1 MDITN
6 MAHVL
11 VFFSHKKTLMQQ
23 QPQAS
28 SEILQ
33 NFVVEGLQ
41 DVKGENITIL
51 DLREIDNAVTDF
63 FIISEGSS
71 NTQVNALSESV
82 HKSVRENLGDRPWH
96 VEGKDNAEWVLMDYV
111 NVVVHIFQKGTRE
124 FYDLE
129 SLWGDAPSKTL
140 ENL

>member
-1 MDITN
+1 
-6 MAHVL
+6 
-11 VFFSHKKTLMQQ
+11 MQQ

-28 SEILQ
+28 SELLQ

-129 SLWGDAPSKTL
+129 SLWGDATSKTL

>member
-1 MDITN
+1 M
-6 MAHVL
+6 
-11 VFFSHKKTLMQQ
+11 KK
-23 QPQAS
+23 
-28 SEILQ
+28 
-33 NFVVEGLQ
+33 
-41 DVKGENITIL
+41 
-51 DLREIDNAVTDF
+51 
-63 FIISEGSS
+63 
-71 NTQVNALSESV
+71 SESV
-82 HKSVRENLGDRPWH
+82 HKSVRENLGDKPWH

>member
-1 MDITN
+1 
-6 MAHVL
+6 
-11 VFFSHKKTLMQQ
+11 MQQ

-28 SEILQ
+28 SELLQ

-41 DVKGENITIL
+41 DVNGENITIL

-82 HKSVRENLGDRPWH
+82 HKSVRENLGDKPWH

-129 SLWGDAPSKTL
+129 SLWGDAQSKTL

>member
-1 MDITN
+1 
-6 MAHVL
+6 
-11 VFFSHKKTLMQQ
+11 MQQ

-28 SEILQ
+28 SELLQ

-71 NTQVNALSESV
+71 NTPLPIQS
-82 HKSVRENLGDRPWH
+82 P
-96 VEGKDNAEWVLMDYV
+96 
-111 NVVVHIFQKGTRE
+111 
-124 FYDLE
+124 
-129 SLWGDAPSKTL
+129 SLTNNSLRCA
-140 ENL
+140 